1 MSKIFIVMGKSATG
15 KDTIFK
21 ELIARTKGM
30 LKTVVPYTTRPIR
43 TGETEGLEYHFV
55 TQEEKDRLEAQGKII
70 EQRIYHTVLGEWTYF
85 TADDGQIDLQTESY
99 IMIST
104 LEGYE
109 DLVHFFG
116 EENVVP
122 IYIEVEDGERL
133 GRAIS
138 REREQ
143 EKPKY
148 EELCRRFLAD
158 QKDFQEKNLERL
170 HIKKRY
176 YNVEKELCVQEI
188 LSDIVSLICYNG

>member
-21 ELIARTKGM
+21 ELIERTKGT

-43 TGETEGLEYHFV
+43 TGETDGVEYHFV
-55 TQEEKDRLEAQGKII
+55 TQEEKDRLKTQGKII
-70 EQRIYHTVLGEWTYF
+70 EQRVYHTVLGEWTYF
-85 TADDGQIDLQTESY
+85 TADDGQIDLQSESY

-109 DLVHFFG
+109 NLVHFFG
-116 EENVVP
+116 EENVIP

-133 GRAIS
+133 GRALN
-138 REREQ
+138 RERRQEQ
-143 EKPKY
+143 PKY

-158 QKDFQEKNLERL
+158 QKDFQEENLERL
-170 HIKKRY
+170 HIRKRY
-176 YNVEKELCVQEI
+176 YNVEKEQCIQQI
-188 LSDIVSLICYNG
+188 LSDIVSLI

>member
-21 ELIARTKGM
+21 ELIERTKGT

-43 TGETEGLEYHFV
+43 TGETDGVEYHFV

-85 TADDGQIDLQTESY
+85 TADDGQIDLQAESY

-109 DLVHFFG
+109 NLVHFFG
-116 EENVVP
+116 EENVTP

-133 GRAIS
+133 GRALN
-138 REREQ
+138 RERGQEQ
-143 EKPKY
+143 PKY

-158 QKDFQEKNLERL
+158 QKDFQEEKLERL
-170 HIKKRY
+170 HIGKRY
-176 YNVEKELCVQEI
+176 YNVDKEQCIQEI
-188 LSDIVSLICYNG
+188 LSDIVSLI